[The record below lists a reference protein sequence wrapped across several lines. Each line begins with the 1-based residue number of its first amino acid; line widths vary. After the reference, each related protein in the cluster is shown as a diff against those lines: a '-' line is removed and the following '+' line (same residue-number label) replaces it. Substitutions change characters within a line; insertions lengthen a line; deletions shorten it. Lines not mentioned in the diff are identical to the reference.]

1 MEGQE
6 GDEGLS
12 SGFDGEGSVA
22 ERVRVVW
29 WGTGEAW
36 VWFEGV
42 WWWGCGGDW
51 EERLMV
57 EDDEEFEED
66 QSDNDCIPI
75 PRPFLEHCATTE
87 TCLDW
92 AWKWVF
98 ELGLLLMKILV
109 VLIFFDF
116 VREWI
121 LADTRF
127 ELWTLNR
134 GLVQALNLGIEIV
147 LLFSFSFFSF
157 LLFFLKCKNKF

>member
-147 LLFSFSFFSF
+147 LLFSFSFS
-157 LLFFLKCKNKF
+157 FFLFCFFF